1 MRLCI
6 CDDEERERETIRKL
20 CEQFFL
26 EKDQPVIIQEAQN
39 ADTAIQMLEETELL
53 ILDIEMPGMD
63 GVALKNCL
71 QRDYNNTMILFVTSH
86 DEMMSEAFGMNVIG
100 FVEKRYLDKKL
111 SRYLTVA
118 CNLLGKDKVLDE
130 KYHSSDVVMIHSER
144 EYCKLYM
151 EDDTTALVRSSVHQM
166 ARELLEYD
174 FVRVSR
180 GWIVNLRYIERVGK
194 RAVIVAGKE
203 VTVSRS
209 RALEVE
215 KAYNEFCERNAR
227 FM

>member
-1 MRLCI
+1 
-6 CDDEERERETIRKL
+6 
-20 CEQFFL
+20 
-26 EKDQPVIIQEAQN
+26 
-39 ADTAIQMLEETELL
+39 
-53 ILDIEMPGMD
+53 
-63 GVALKNCL
+63 
-71 QRDYNNTMILFVTSH
+71 
-86 DEMMSEAFGMNVIG
+86 MNVIG

-130 KYHSSDVVMIHSER
+130 KYHSRDVVMIHSER
-144 EYCKLYM
+144 EYCKLFM

-194 RAVIVAGKE
+194 KAVIVAGKE
-203 VTVSRS
+203 VTVSRN
-209 RALEVE
+209 RVLEIE